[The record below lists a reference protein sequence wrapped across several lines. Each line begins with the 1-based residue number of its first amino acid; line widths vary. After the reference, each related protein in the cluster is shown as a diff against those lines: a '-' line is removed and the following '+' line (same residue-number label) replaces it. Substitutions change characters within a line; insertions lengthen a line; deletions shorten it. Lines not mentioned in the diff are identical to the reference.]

1 MDVIPVIDV
10 RQGIAVRA
18 IRGCRADYQPLKTSL
33 SESNKPEAVALGFR
47 SLYPFPILYLADL
60 DGIEGR
66 GRDVAS
72 PKRLVEVLPDID
84 LWIDDGSTPRD
95 LAARMGNVT
104 NTTIV
109 IGSESLVDEETVA
122 LQSMDADSYVLSLD
136 FKDDHFLG
144 PASVL
149 EDAEHW
155 PERVIV
161 MTLARVGGNEGPDLH
176 RVAEL
181 VARAGGRR
189 VYAAG
194 GVRDRSDVDGLR
206 AAGAAGVLIATA
218 LHSGKITAS
227 DLKGIASR

>member
-66 GRDVAS
+66 GRDLAS
-72 PKRLVEVLPDID
+72 AKKLLEVLPDID

-95 LAARMGNVT
+95 LAARMGNET
-104 NTTIV
+104 NTTTV
-109 IGSESLVDEETVA
+109 IGSESLLDEETVA
-122 LQSMDADSYVLSLD
+122 LRSMDADSYVLSLD
-136 FKDDHFLG
+136 FNDDHFLG

-161 MTLARVGGNEGPDLH
+161 MTLARVGGNEGPDLD

-181 VARAGGRR
+181 VARAAGRR
-189 VYAAG
+189 IYAAG
-194 GVRDRSDVDGLR
+194 GVRDRSDVNGLR

>member
-161 MTLARVGGNEGPDLH
+161 MTLARSVAMRVQISIVSQSLLH
-176 RVAEL
+176 AQVAGASMPL
-181 VARAGGRR
+181 VACVTVPMWTGCVRRAPPVCSSRR
-189 VYAAG
+189 
-194 GVRDRSDVDGLR
+194 RC
-206 AAGAAGVLIATA
+206 IQE
-218 LHSGKITAS
+218 K
-227 DLKGIASR
+227 

>member
-1 MDVIPVIDV
+1 MDVIPAIDV

-18 IRGCRADYQPLKTSL
+18 VRGCRTDYQPLKTSL

-66 GRDVAS
+66 GRDVTL
-72 PKRLVEVLPDID
+72 PKKLLEVLPDID

-95 LAARMGNVT
+95 LAARMGDET
-104 NTTIV
+104 NTTMV

-122 LQSMDADSYVLSLD
+122 LRSMDANSYVLSLD
-136 FKDDHFLG
+136 FKDEHFLG

-149 EDAEHW
+149 EDAEQW
-155 PERVIV
+155 PRRVIV

-181 VARAGGRR
+181 VARAGDRR
-189 VYAAG
+189 IYAAG
-194 GVRDRSDVDGLR
+194 GVRDRSDVNGLR

-218 LHSGKITAS
+218 LHSEKITAS